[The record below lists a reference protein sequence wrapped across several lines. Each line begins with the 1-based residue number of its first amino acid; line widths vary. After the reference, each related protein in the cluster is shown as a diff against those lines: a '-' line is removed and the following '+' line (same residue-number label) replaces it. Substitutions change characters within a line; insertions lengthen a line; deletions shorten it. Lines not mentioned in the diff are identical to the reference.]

1 MGVILAG
8 SERSKGVP
16 SGIQVIGIRRPD
28 ERMLAIAETVTTGF
42 LAPLVF

>member
-8 SERSKGVP
+8 TDSKGVP